1 MSYKHTASAARTL
14 LRSTT
19 TAGAGAQRLHAT
31 PDTVRTYSGTKLTGT
46 EAIGIATSS
55 SAYSFPALA
64 ARVASLEAAHDFH
77 VATSNAE
84 LSRSLRR
91 PANTR
96 APTPRAD
103 GMDLF
108 PRDLESSI
116 LKNLARAG
124 HHETFDNVRRKYFR
138 DARRR
143 LENAKMLHPGQA
155 YHEAG
160 KRIIALLLG
169 QGAVP
174 EEVYFGAVGRE
185 VGMRMLG
192 AGVFE
197 LDLDSREISFMSV
210 VMREFCRSERALWA

>member
-1 MSYKHTASAARTL
+1 
-14 LRSTT
+14 
-19 TAGAGAQRLHAT
+19 
-31 PDTVRTYSGTKLTGT
+31 
-46 EAIGIATSS
+46 
-55 SAYSFPALA
+55 
-64 ARVASLEAAHDFH
+64 
-77 VATSNAE
+77 
-84 LSRSLRR
+84 
-91 PANTR
+91 
-96 APTPRAD
+96 
-103 GMDLF
+103 
-108 PRDLESSI
+108 
-116 LKNLARAG
+116 
-124 HHETFDNVRRKYFR
+124 
-138 DARRR
+138 
-143 LENAKMLHPGQA
+143 MLHPGQA